1 MKPISRTYPHISIF
15 MVLLAII
22 GCEDVIDVET
32 PSEPPRLNIEALV
45 RVDVNAEFLPI
56 EVKVTETSS
65 FFEEKPVADLESIV
79 IVGSRTNDDGTTAS
93 GVSVLYE
100 PVAGSGIYI
109 PDNRFPVDD
118 RIPTSAINFDIRYDL
133 ILEHK
138 GRKYIAQTKY
148 VPAVPID
155 TIVQSD
161 GTLFSDDETEI
172 ILSITDDPDR
182 NNYYVFDFDFNEYLV
197 TEDEFYQGQKFQF
210 SYFYDRKFEPG
221 QELNISILGA
231 DKTFYQYMNQLI
243 EQSEEPQG
251 PFQTP
256 VATVRGN
263 VFDITG
269 LDNIEIFDNVDRPEA
284 FPLGYFAIVQE
295 IKKTLI
301 IE

>member
-15 MVLLAII
+15 MVLLAIF

-56 EVKVTETSS
+56 EVKVSETSS
-65 FFEEKPVADLESIV
+65 VFEEKPVADLESIV

-210 SYFYDRKFEPG
+210 SYFYDRKFQPG

-231 DKTFYQYMNQLI
+231 DKTFYNYMNQLI

-295 IKKTLI
+295 IKQTLI